1 MYDKGLIESFL
12 MGMVMTFVDK
22 NNLISKLLTREI
34 ISINENDT
42 IYDAIK
48 LLSKNKI
55 GALPVI
61 NNQKKLSG
69 IVSERDI
76 IHAISEN
83 KEIKLSL
90 SHINSIMTSKVIT
103 CHKDTQSNVLM
114 KIMTTNKI
122 RHIPILE
129 KNLLIGIVS
138 IGDVVK
144 RLLEKFNIENE
155 ELKSWL
161 Y

>member
-1 MYDKGLIESFL
+1 
-12 MGMVMTFVDK
+12 MTFVNED
-22 NNLISKLLTREI
+22 NLISKLLTREV

-61 NNQKKLSG
+61 NNQKKLCG

-83 KEIKLSL
+83 KKIKFSL

-103 CHKDTQSNVLM
+103 CNKDTQSNVLM

-144 RLLEKFNIENE
+144 RLLEKFIIENE

>member
-1 MYDKGLIESFL
+1 
-12 MGMVMTFVDK
+12 MTFVDE
-22 NNLISKLLTREI
+22 NNLMSKLLTREI

-61 NNQKKLSG
+61 NNQKKLCG

-83 KEIKLSL
+83 KEIKFSL

-103 CHKDTQSNVLM
+103 CNKDTQSNVLM

>member
-1 MYDKGLIESFL
+1 
-12 MGMVMTFVDK
+12 MTFVDE

-48 LLSKNKI
+48 LLSENKI
-55 GALPVI
+55 GALPVV
-61 NNQKKLSG
+61 NNQKKLCG

-76 IHAISEN
+76 IHAINEN
-83 KEIKLSL
+83 KEIKFSL
-90 SHINSIMTSKVIT
+90 SHINSIMTSKIIT
-103 CHKDTQSNVLM
+103 CNKDTESNVLM

-129 KNLLIGIVS
+129 KNVLIGIVS

>member
-1 MYDKGLIESFL
+1 
-12 MGMVMTFVDK
+12 MTFEDQ

-34 ISINENDT
+34 ISINENQI

-48 LLSKNKI
+48 LLSTNKI

-61 NNQKKLSG
+61 NNQMKLCG
-69 IVSERDI
+69 IISERDI

-83 KEIKLSL
+83 KRIDFSQ
-90 SHINSIMTSKVIT
+90 SYINSIMTSKVIT
-103 CHKDTQSNVLM
+103 CNKDTQSNVLM

-122 RHIPILE
+122 RHIPILD
-129 KNLLIGIVS
+129 KNLLVGIVS

-144 RLLEKFNIENE
+144 RLLEKFNLENE

>member
-1 MYDKGLIESFL
+1 MYDKSNIESFL
-12 MGMVMTFVDK
+12 MGVAMTFVDE

-42 IYDAIK
+42 IYNAIK
-48 LLSKNKI
+48 LLSTNKI

-61 NNQKKLSG
+61 NNQKKLCG

-103 CHKDTQSNVLM
+103 CNKDTQSNLLM

>member
-1 MYDKGLIESFL
+1 
-12 MGMVMTFVDK
+12 MTFVDE
-22 NNLISKLLTREI
+22 NNLISKLLTRKI

-61 NNQKKLSG
+61 NNQKKLCG

-83 KEIKLSL
+83 KEIKFSL
-90 SHINSIMTSKVIT
+90 SHVNSIMTSKIIT
-103 CHKDTQSNVLM
+103 CNKDTESNVLV

-144 RLLEKFNIENE
+144 RLLEKSNIENE